1 MFAVSKNGATANIPG
16 CVSLCVCCVFA
27 CNYVCMH
34 LCFVLY
40 MFVYVVCM
48 CIFCIFVF
56 CIIYMYVCISVFCVF
71 GVFGGIYVYVFS
83 VYINLCIYLC
93 MYVFVCMCLCFC
105 VCICVCVCL
114 LGESPEAGVGEQCC
128 DAGTC
133 SLSQVMEE
141 VVAVSSQGGILQ
153 DLGSQATE
161 GTPSSLPSH
170 RVHTYMPR
178 LQFCRLTG

>member
-1 MFAVSKNGATANIPG
+1 MHAFVF
-16 CVSLCVCCVFA
+16 CVVYVCVCCLYVYILYI
-27 CNYVCMH
+27 CVLYNIYVCVYICI
-34 LCFVLY
+34 LCV
-40 MFVYVVCM
+40 
-48 CIFCIFVF
+48 
-56 CIIYMYVCISVFCVF
+56 